1 LRPGASHVAR
11 RARQRID
18 HAPGAHDDIAN
29 AVAGALLLVSQ
40 RSPMRVS
47 PRALELS
54 RQTGLRHAY

>member
-29 AVAGALLLVSQ
+29 AVAGALLLGYS
-40 RSPMRVS
+40 
-47 PRALELS
+47 
-54 RQTGLRHAY
+54 LRT